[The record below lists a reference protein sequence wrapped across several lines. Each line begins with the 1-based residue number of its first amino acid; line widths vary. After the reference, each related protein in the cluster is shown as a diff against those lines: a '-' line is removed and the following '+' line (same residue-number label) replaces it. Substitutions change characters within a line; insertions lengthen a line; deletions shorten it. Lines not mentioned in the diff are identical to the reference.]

1 MDVKCLIYFPNSIFY
16 KALHVI
22 GGLKTSA
29 EKEGFMFLHKVPP
42 SLKVGKKEYR
52 GVCVQIRVHRYSISI
67 NNKTASKY
75 RGYLLYYENSI
86 TCFEM
91 DGCSPKEVNF

>member
-52 GVCVQIRVHRYSISI
+52 G
-67 NNKTASKY
+67 
-75 RGYLLYYENSI
+75 
-86 TCFEM
+86 
-91 DGCSPKEVNF
+91 